1 MQISK
6 MMIIGLLGMV
16 SFTGCG
22 MVDEPIEITLP
33 TANKPA
39 IQDTQNES
47 LEKRFTEPKEQMPG
61 AVESALMWSHK
72 YDELSNKNESLMD
85 KNNSLIKE
93 NSELKHQL
101 SQLQLELEQTKK
113 ELESANAFLQEMQL
127 ELNHWKDDVLGF
139 RDEMRQAESTQLE
152 ALSRILK
159 LFGAEMTQP
168 KK

>member
-6 MMIIGLLGMV
+6 MMIIGLLGTV
-16 SFTGCG
+16 FFTGCG
-22 MVDEPIEITLP
+22 MIEEPIEITLP
-33 TANKPA
+33 PLNKPA
-39 IQDTQNES
+39 TQDAQSKS
-47 LEKRFTEPKEQMPG
+47 LEQRFTEPEEQAPG

-72 YDELSNKNESLMD
+72 YDELSNKTESLMD
-85 KNNSLIKE
+85 KNNSLIEE

-101 SQLQLELEQTKK
+101 SQMQLELEQTKK

-139 RDEMRQAESTQLE
+139 RDEMRRAESTQLE

-159 LFGAEMTQP
+159 ILGAEMTEP
-168 KK
+168 E